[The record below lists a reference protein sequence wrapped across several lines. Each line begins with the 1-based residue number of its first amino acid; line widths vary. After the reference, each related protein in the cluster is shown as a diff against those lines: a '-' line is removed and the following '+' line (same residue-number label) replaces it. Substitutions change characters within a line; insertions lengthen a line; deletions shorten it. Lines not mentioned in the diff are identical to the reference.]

1 MRPRIAHASLILGLA
16 TLLAACGGPVRRVSE
31 PTAQIQ
37 QLTVRAD
44 GRWDVDLRLQNF
56 SSIPMRFDG
65 VRLALTV
72 GGEAA
77 GDLRATPALSVGPES
92 ADVIAVQLSPGAAAK
107 VAVAD
112 ALAAG
117 RSVRYQLAGDIEA
130 TPDKGSSRSFE
141 VRRDSALSPAPGLP
155 GVLR

>member
-1 MRPRIAHASLILGLA
+1 MRSRIARTSLILGLA
-16 TLLAACGGPVRRVSE
+16 LLAACGGPVRRVSE

-44 GRWDVDLRLQNF
+44 GRWDVDLRLQNY
-56 SSIPMRFDG
+56 SSIPMRFDD

-72 GGEAA
+72 AGEAA
-77 GDLRATPALSVGPES
+77 GELRATPALSVGPES
-92 ADVIAVQLSPGAAAK
+92 ADVIAVQLNPPAAAK

-112 ALAAG
+112 ALAGA
-117 RSVRYQLAGDIEA
+117 RTVRYALAGDISA
-130 TPDKGSSRSFE
+130 TPDKASRRSFE
-141 VRRDSALSPAPGLP
+141 VRRESALSPAPGLP